1 MVGTDSCT
9 RRISP
14 LKKIDSS
21 APVLVAYKVDDSY
34 VYLVNANGNS
44 SSAPIPLDV
53 WRTASWVK
61 EAYLY
66 SESVITE

>member
-14 LKKIDSS
+14 LTKIDSS

-34 VYLVNANGNS
+34 VYLQNANNRASSTAFAISDWDDANGNW
-44 SSAPIPLDV
+44 IL
-53 WRTASWVK
+53 R
-61 EAYLY
+61 LY
-66 SESVITE
+66 GYKIA